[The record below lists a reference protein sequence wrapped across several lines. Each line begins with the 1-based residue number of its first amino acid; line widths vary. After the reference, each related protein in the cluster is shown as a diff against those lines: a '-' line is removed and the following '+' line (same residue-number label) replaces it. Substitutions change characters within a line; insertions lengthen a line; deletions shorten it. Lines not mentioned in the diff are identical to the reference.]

1 MGKGGAHFGNL
12 EEIKNALGEAA
23 YEQVKA
29 ILDEEERRKR
39 DHPGGGGVLDRTAI
53 RDGVVERLAEFEASI
68 EDAVEAANK
77 AHGLVGPLT
86 LWVRVESH
94 RERDVDNCSAKAA
107 VDALVTA
114 GVLEGDSR
122 KTIIREVK
130 EVVVVS
136 ADKPE
141 RTIIKLFKVKIR
153 GKETEDVGKTEEV
166 VEGAAGAD

>member
-68 EDAVEAANK
+68 EDINV
-77 AHGLVGPLT
+77 GL
-86 LWVRVESH
+86 EQH
-94 RERDVDNCSAKAA
+94 FIA
-107 VDALVTA
+107 
-114 GVLEGDSR
+114 
-122 KTIIREVK
+122 IIRP
-130 EVVVVS
+130 S
-136 ADKPE
+136 AHYSDSGHGFGNLLLN
-141 RTIIKLFKVKIR
+141 RY
-153 GKETEDVGKTEEV
+153 
-166 VEGAAGAD
+166 